1 MLRKRI
7 KIVKGIDQEDSEKK
21 NRLFGILIKVVL
33 FLFFFCLSIGIGVGA
48 GILIACLKNLP
59 SLDPLDYKGQ
69 DYWMLP
75 TRVYSEDKELIGEFS
90 KERRRLIKIEEV
102 PKHTIAAFVSAEDA
116 SFFKHHGIN
125 IKGILRAGIVNLA
138 SGRVKEGG
146 SSITQQLAKNLF
158 LTNEKTMKRK
168 IQESLLALKIER
180 HYSKNEIL
188 ERYLNKIYFGKGVY
202 GIESASTL
210 YFERP
215 AKDLLI
221 HQSAILAGIPKAPN
235 DYSPLTN
242 PDKAA
247 DRGKWVLKR
256 MVKERYISRVD
267 LVKYCS
273 LVDSEMKAMKER
285 GRIVG
290 VTINRAPYFIEYLR
304 TTLERDYGPGLIY
317 QGGLEIETT
326 LDFKMQQAAEK
337 TLYSALERLNA
348 GRKERIEGALLA
360 IDPRTGGIKA
370 MVGGSGF
377 CVKNQ
382 LNRTYQ
388 TKRQPGSS
396 FKPIIYATAFDSGH
410 TLEETVVDSP
420 VSYTGADGKPWTP
433 KNYGGKQYGAV
444 TLRKALELSVNIVC
458 IKILEKLGTEKVIAY
473 AHRLGIESAL
483 DPYLSLALGSSE
495 VSLMEMVTAYAVFA
509 NSGMR
514 LKPYGIQQAKD
525 KDGTILE
532 EAVPFYEPVLSLE
545 TAYLVNSALSGVI
558 TRGTAYPVLRGVFD
572 RDIAGK
578 TGTTNDYADAWF
590 IGYTP
595 DLVCGIWVGYDKG
608 RKSLGEKQTG
618 CTVAAPIFR
627 DFMVEALKGLPKS
640 SFPIPENI
648 TFGTETDTGTITDEA
663 VEEIYPEE
671 EASEEPDKLDFKEE
685 W

>member
-1 MLRKRI
+1 MFRRRI
-7 KIVKGIDQEDSEKK
+7 KIKKGIEEEGSQKK
-21 NRLFGILIKVVL
+21 GRLAGILGKVIL
-33 FLFFFCLSIGIGVGA
+33 FLFLLGLSVGIGVGA
-48 GILIACLKNLP
+48 GILIACLSNLP

-90 KERRRLIKIEEV
+90 KERRRLIKISEV

-125 IKGILRAGIVNLA
+125 IKGIIRAMVVNLA

-158 LTNEKTMKRK
+158 LTNEKTFKRK

-202 GIESASTL
+202 GIESASAL

-235 DYSPLTN
+235 DYSPLAN
-242 PDKAA
+242 PNKAA
-247 DRGKWVLKR
+247 ERGKWVLKR

-267 LVKYCS
+267 LVRYCS
-273 LVDSEMKAMKER
+273 LIDGEMKRIKDK

-290 VTINRAPYFIEYLR
+290 VTINKAPYFIEYLR
-304 TTLERDYGPGLIY
+304 TILERDYGPGLIY
-317 QGGLEIETT
+317 QGGLQIETT

-337 TLYSALERLNA
+337 ALYSALERLNT
-348 GRKERIEGALLA
+348 GKKERIEGSLLA
-360 IDPRTGGIKA
+360 IDPRTGKIKA

-396 FKPIIYATAFDSGH
+396 FKPIIYATAFDSGS
-410 TLEETVVDSP
+410 TLEDTIVDAP

-433 KNYGGKQYGAV
+433 QNYGGKHYGAV
-444 TLRKALELSVNIVC
+444 TLRKALELSINIVT
-458 IKILEKLGTEKVIAY
+458 IKVLERLGTEKVIAY

-495 VSLMEMVTAYAVFA
+495 VSLMELVTAYAVFA
-509 NSGMR
+509 SSGMR

-525 KDGTILE
+525 KEGAILE
-532 EAVPFYEPVLSLE
+532 EAVPFYEPVLPLE

-558 TRGTAYPVLRGVFD
+558 TRGTAYPILRGVFD

-595 DLVCGIWVGYDKG
+595 DLVCGVWVGYDKK

-618 CTVAAPIFR
+618 CSVAAPIFR
-627 DFMVEALKGLPKS
+627 DFMIEALKGLPKTP
-640 SFPIPENI
+640 FPVPENI
-648 TFGTETDTGTITDEA
+648 TLGTETETGTITDD

-671 EASEEPDKLDFKEE
+671 EASEELDKLDFEEE

>member
-1 MLRKRI
+1 M
-7 KIVKGIDQEDSEKK
+7 KGIEEEGSQKK
-21 NRLFGILIKVVL
+21 GWLSGILIKVIL
-33 FLFFFCLSIGIGVGA
+33 FLFFFGLSVGIGVGA
-48 GILIACLKNLP
+48 GILIACINNLP

-75 TRVYSEDKELIGEFS
+75 SRVYSEDKELIGEFS
-90 KERRRLIKIEEV
+90 KERRRLIKIAEV
-102 PKHTIAAFVSAEDA
+102 SKHTIAAFVATEDT

-125 IKGILRAGIVNLA
+125 IKGIIRAIVVNLA

-158 LTNEKTMKRK
+158 LTNEKTLKRK
-168 IQESLLALKIER
+168 VQETLLALKIEQ
-180 HYSKNEIL
+180 HYSKEEIL

-215 AKDLLI
+215 AKDLLL
-221 HQSAILAGIPKAPN
+221 HQSAILAGIPKSPN
-235 DYSPLTN
+235 DYSPFVN
-242 PDKAA
+242 PNKATE
-247 DRGKWVLKR
+247 RGKLVLKR

-267 LVKYCS
+267 LDMYCS
-273 LVDSEMKAMKER
+273 LIDTEMKGMKER
-285 GRIVG
+285 GKIAG
-290 VTINRAPYFIEYLR
+290 VTINKAPYFIEYLR
-304 TTLERDYGPGLIY
+304 TTLERDYGHGLIY
-317 QGGLEIETT
+317 QGGLQIETT

-337 TLYSALERLNA
+337 ALYSALERLNA
-348 GRKERIEGALLA
+348 GKKERIEGGLLA
-360 IDPRTGGIKA
+360 IDPRTGKIKA

-396 FKPIIYATAFDSGH
+396 FKPIIYTAAFDSGF
-410 TLEETVVDSP
+410 TLEDTIVDED
-420 VSYTGADGKPWTP
+420 VSYTGADGKSWTP
-433 KNYGGKQYGAV
+433 KNYGGKHYGTV
-444 TLRKALELSVNIVC
+444 TLRKALELSINIVS

-495 VSLMEMVTAYAVFA
+495 VSLMELVTAYACFA

-514 LKPYGIQQAKD
+514 LKPYGIQQIKD
-525 KDGTILE
+525 KKGAILE

-578 TGTTNDYADAWF
+578 TGTTNDYVDAWF

-595 DLVCGIWVGYDKG
+595 DLVCGVWVGYDKK

-618 CTVAAPIFR
+618 CSVAAPIFR
-627 DFMVEALKGLPKS
+627 EFMTEALKGLPKS
-640 SFPIPENI
+640 SFPVPEHI
-648 TFGTETDTGTITDEA
+648 TVGTETDTGTITDE
-663 VEEIYPEE
+663 VEEVYPEE
-671 EASEEPDKLDFKEE
+671 EGLEEPNKLNFKEE